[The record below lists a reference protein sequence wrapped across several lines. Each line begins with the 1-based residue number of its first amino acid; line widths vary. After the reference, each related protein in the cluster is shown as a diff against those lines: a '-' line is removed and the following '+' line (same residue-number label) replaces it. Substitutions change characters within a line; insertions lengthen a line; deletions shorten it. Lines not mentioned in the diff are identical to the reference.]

1 MWKMELLLKIQK
13 KWGLFVLEKIISSG
27 FLNGK
32 KSHPKKLL
40 KDHLKGVSDK
50 SKEIASFH
58 GFSELS
64 DQLQIISL
72 THDIAK
78 FHEKFQ
84 RYLEGKKIRF
94 PHAEPS
100 SYLAFMITKDILPAE
115 IVRRHHS
122 YLQNFE
128 DMMSFWR
135 ELDYEETLQTLN
147 EFLDNIEIKY
157 LNEQE
162 WKRSIWV
169 NWHSKYLLDSE
180 IKAEEVWLRMK
191 ILYSIFI
198 TADRLD
204 SLNIDKIAFEK
215 ISYKKSNFDTYLA
228 KLPKNELSQ
237 WKNNIREITLE
248 NADKI
253 TKPGIYTISLP
264 TGAGKT
270 IIGLQTSMKLA
281 QKFSL
286 NSVIYVLPFIS
297 IVDQNAEVA
306 KNIYDKVQEDHHLM
320 NAYREN
326 EDLTNLERFVI
337 SFRYFKDPLIV
348 TTLAKLWE
356 LIYSSNS
363 NDSMSF
369 HRLKDAVVILD
380 EPQSI
385 PPEYWQGFG
394 ETLTFLSEKLGTYFI
409 LMTATQPKIAKGV
422 ELAPKTS
429 FPKNRHIYHISDEKK
444 YLSDIKP
451 LVENKSNKSSLIILN
466 TKKEALNVYIE
477 LRNTLRNNLF
487 FLSAWVIPSERIKRI
502 NKLKELES
510 KNEPRN
516 LISTQVVEAGVDL
529 DFDYVIKDLS
539 PFDSIIQA
547 AGRCNRN
554 MKNKI
559 GEIYVMEII
568 DENNIHG
575 RSYCSYVYD
584 SISLGITKEILFKN
598 KKFSERDVQ
607 KLLDEYYNCL
617 SNQKFQKGPWYE
629 IKEGNWGGYFPLIKD
644 NLYEDIVFV
653 DLDGTVSDILY
664 EIEDLPHD
672 LENLDTKKRL
682 WKYIEKYS
690 INVSKQEMEKWDNYY
705 NQVFLSEDQKI
716 ENKGNGIWLIKPSA
730 IGEVYSKELG
740 FIPYDIKEGLYG

>member
-1 MWKMELLLKIQK
+1 
-13 KWGLFVLEKIISSG
+13 
-27 FLNGK
+27 
-32 KSHPKKLL
+32 
-40 KDHLKGVSDK
+40 
-50 SKEIASFH
+50 
-58 GFSELS
+58 
-64 DQLQIISL
+64 
-72 THDIAK
+72 
-78 FHEKFQ
+78 
-84 RYLEGKKIRF
+84 
-94 PHAEPS
+94 
-100 SYLAFMITKDILPAE
+100 MITKDILPAE

-228 KLPKNELSQ
+228 KFPKNELSK

-348 TTLAKLWE
+348 TTFAKLWE

-554 MKNKI
+554 MRNKI

>member
-1 MWKMELLLKIQK
+1 
-13 KWGLFVLEKIISSG
+13 
-27 FLNGK
+27 
-32 KSHPKKLL
+32 
-40 KDHLKGVSDK
+40 
-50 SKEIASFH
+50 
-58 GFSELS
+58 
-64 DQLQIISL
+64 
-72 THDIAK
+72 
-78 FHEKFQ
+78 
-84 RYLEGKKIRF
+84 
-94 PHAEPS
+94 
-100 SYLAFMITKDILPAE
+100 MITKDILPAE

-554 MKNKI
+554 MRNKI

-607 KLLDEYYNCL
+607 KLLDEYYNRL

-682 WKYIEKYS
+682 WKYIENYS
-690 INVSKQEMEKWDNYY
+690 INVSKQEMKKWDNYY

>member
-1 MWKMELLLKIQK
+1 
-13 KWGLFVLEKIISSG
+13 
-27 FLNGK
+27 
-32 KSHPKKLL
+32 
-40 KDHLKGVSDK
+40 
-50 SKEIASFH
+50 
-58 GFSELS
+58 
-64 DQLQIISL
+64 
-72 THDIAK
+72 
-78 FHEKFQ
+78 
-84 RYLEGKKIRF
+84 
-94 PHAEPS
+94 
-100 SYLAFMITKDILPAE
+100 MITKDILPAE

-215 ISYKKSNFDTYLA
+215 ISYKKSNFDTYLD
-228 KLPKNELSQ
+228 KFPKNELSQ

-554 MKNKI
+554 MRNKI

-607 KLLDEYYNCL
+607 KLLDEYYNRL

-682 WKYIEKYS
+682 WKYIENYS

>member
-1 MWKMELLLKIQK
+1 
-13 KWGLFVLEKIISSG
+13 
-27 FLNGK
+27 
-32 KSHPKKLL
+32 
-40 KDHLKGVSDK
+40 
-50 SKEIASFH
+50 
-58 GFSELS
+58 
-64 DQLQIISL
+64 
-72 THDIAK
+72 
-78 FHEKFQ
+78 
-84 RYLEGKKIRF
+84 
-94 PHAEPS
+94 
-100 SYLAFMITKDILPAE
+100 MITKDILPAE

-682 WKYIEKYS
+682 WKYIENYS
-690 INVSKQEMEKWDNYY
+690 INVSKQEMKKWDNYY

>member
-1 MWKMELLLKIQK
+1 
-13 KWGLFVLEKIISSG
+13 
-27 FLNGK
+27 
-32 KSHPKKLL
+32 
-40 KDHLKGVSDK
+40 
-50 SKEIASFH
+50 
-58 GFSELS
+58 
-64 DQLQIISL
+64 
-72 THDIAK
+72 
-78 FHEKFQ
+78 
-84 RYLEGKKIRF
+84 
-94 PHAEPS
+94 
-100 SYLAFMITKDILPAE
+100 
-115 IVRRHHS
+115 
-122 YLQNFE
+122 
-128 DMMSFWR
+128 
-135 ELDYEETLQTLN
+135 
-147 EFLDNIEIKY
+147 
-157 LNEQE
+157 
-162 WKRSIWV
+162 
-169 NWHSKYLLDSE
+169 
-180 IKAEEVWLRMK
+180 
-191 ILYSIFI
+191 
-198 TADRLD
+198 
-204 SLNIDKIAFEK
+204 
-215 ISYKKSNFDTYLA
+215 
-228 KLPKNELSQ
+228 
-237 WKNNIREITLE
+237 
-248 NADKI
+248 
-253 TKPGIYTISLP
+253 
-264 TGAGKT
+264 
-270 IIGLQTSMKLA
+270 
-281 QKFSL
+281 
-286 NSVIYVLPFIS
+286 
-297 IVDQNAEVA
+297 
-306 KNIYDKVQEDHHLM
+306 
-320 NAYREN
+320 
-326 EDLTNLERFVI
+326 
-337 SFRYFKDPLIV
+337 
-348 TTLAKLWE
+348 
-356 LIYSSNS
+356 
-363 NDSMSF
+363 MSF

-607 KLLDEYYNCL
+607 KLLDEYYNRL

-682 WKYIEKYS
+682 WKYIENYS
-690 INVSKQEMEKWDNYY
+690 INVSKQEMKKWDNYY

>member
-1 MWKMELLLKIQK
+1 
-13 KWGLFVLEKIISSG
+13 
-27 FLNGK
+27 
-32 KSHPKKLL
+32 
-40 KDHLKGVSDK
+40 
-50 SKEIASFH
+50 
-58 GFSELS
+58 
-64 DQLQIISL
+64 
-72 THDIAK
+72 
-78 FHEKFQ
+78 
-84 RYLEGKKIRF
+84 
-94 PHAEPS
+94 
-100 SYLAFMITKDILPAE
+100 MITKDILPAE

-204 SLNIDKIAFEK
+204 SLNIDKISFEK

-348 TTLAKLWE
+348 TTFAKLWE

-554 MKNKI
+554 MRNKI

>member
-1 MWKMELLLKIQK
+1 
-13 KWGLFVLEKIISSG
+13 
-27 FLNGK
+27 
-32 KSHPKKLL
+32 
-40 KDHLKGVSDK
+40 
-50 SKEIASFH
+50 
-58 GFSELS
+58 
-64 DQLQIISL
+64 
-72 THDIAK
+72 
-78 FHEKFQ
+78 
-84 RYLEGKKIRF
+84 
-94 PHAEPS
+94 
-100 SYLAFMITKDILPAE
+100 MITKDILPAE

-607 KLLDEYYNCL
+607 KLLDEYYNRL

-682 WKYIEKYS
+682 WKYIENYS
-690 INVSKQEMEKWDNYY
+690 INVSKQEMKKWDNYY

>member
-1 MWKMELLLKIQK
+1 
-13 KWGLFVLEKIISSG
+13 
-27 FLNGK
+27 
-32 KSHPKKLL
+32 
-40 KDHLKGVSDK
+40 
-50 SKEIASFH
+50 
-58 GFSELS
+58 
-64 DQLQIISL
+64 
-72 THDIAK
+72 
-78 FHEKFQ
+78 
-84 RYLEGKKIRF
+84 
-94 PHAEPS
+94 
-100 SYLAFMITKDILPAE
+100 MITKDILPAE

-554 MKNKI
+554 MRNKI

-607 KLLDEYYNCL
+607 KLLDEYYNRL

>member
-1 MWKMELLLKIQK
+1 
-13 KWGLFVLEKIISSG
+13 
-27 FLNGK
+27 
-32 KSHPKKLL
+32 
-40 KDHLKGVSDK
+40 
-50 SKEIASFH
+50 
-58 GFSELS
+58 
-64 DQLQIISL
+64 
-72 THDIAK
+72 
-78 FHEKFQ
+78 
-84 RYLEGKKIRF
+84 
-94 PHAEPS
+94 
-100 SYLAFMITKDILPAE
+100 MITKDILPAE

-607 KLLDEYYNCL
+607 KLLDEYYNRL

>member
-1 MWKMELLLKIQK
+1 
-13 KWGLFVLEKIISSG
+13 
-27 FLNGK
+27 
-32 KSHPKKLL
+32 
-40 KDHLKGVSDK
+40 
-50 SKEIASFH
+50 
-58 GFSELS
+58 
-64 DQLQIISL
+64 
-72 THDIAK
+72 
-78 FHEKFQ
+78 
-84 RYLEGKKIRF
+84 
-94 PHAEPS
+94 
-100 SYLAFMITKDILPAE
+100 MITKDILPAE

>member
-1 MWKMELLLKIQK
+1 
-13 KWGLFVLEKIISSG
+13 
-27 FLNGK
+27 
-32 KSHPKKLL
+32 
-40 KDHLKGVSDK
+40 
-50 SKEIASFH
+50 
-58 GFSELS
+58 
-64 DQLQIISL
+64 
-72 THDIAK
+72 
-78 FHEKFQ
+78 
-84 RYLEGKKIRF
+84 
-94 PHAEPS
+94 
-100 SYLAFMITKDILPAE
+100 MITKDILPAE

-348 TTLAKLWE
+348 TTFAKLWE

>member
-1 MWKMELLLKIQK
+1 
-13 KWGLFVLEKIISSG
+13 
-27 FLNGK
+27 
-32 KSHPKKLL
+32 
-40 KDHLKGVSDK
+40 
-50 SKEIASFH
+50 
-58 GFSELS
+58 
-64 DQLQIISL
+64 
-72 THDIAK
+72 
-78 FHEKFQ
+78 
-84 RYLEGKKIRF
+84 
-94 PHAEPS
+94 
-100 SYLAFMITKDILPAE
+100 MITKDILPAE

-228 KLPKNELSQ
+228 KFPKNELSK

-348 TTLAKLWE
+348 TTFAKLWE

-607 KLLDEYYNCL
+607 KLLDEYYNRL

-682 WKYIEKYS
+682 WKYIENYS
-690 INVSKQEMEKWDNYY
+690 INVSKQEMKKWDNYY

>member
-1 MWKMELLLKIQK
+1 
-13 KWGLFVLEKIISSG
+13 
-27 FLNGK
+27 
-32 KSHPKKLL
+32 
-40 KDHLKGVSDK
+40 
-50 SKEIASFH
+50 
-58 GFSELS
+58 
-64 DQLQIISL
+64 
-72 THDIAK
+72 
-78 FHEKFQ
+78 
-84 RYLEGKKIRF
+84 
-94 PHAEPS
+94 
-100 SYLAFMITKDILPAE
+100 MITKDILPAE

-607 KLLDEYYNCL
+607 KLLDEYYNRL

-690 INVSKQEMEKWDNYY
+690 INVSKQEMKKWDNYY

>member
-1 MWKMELLLKIQK
+1 
-13 KWGLFVLEKIISSG
+13 
-27 FLNGK
+27 
-32 KSHPKKLL
+32 
-40 KDHLKGVSDK
+40 
-50 SKEIASFH
+50 
-58 GFSELS
+58 
-64 DQLQIISL
+64 
-72 THDIAK
+72 
-78 FHEKFQ
+78 
-84 RYLEGKKIRF
+84 
-94 PHAEPS
+94 
-100 SYLAFMITKDILPAE
+100 MITKDILPAE

-228 KLPKNELSQ
+228 KFPKNELSK

-348 TTLAKLWE
+348 TTFAKLWE

-554 MKNKI
+554 MRNKI

-607 KLLDEYYNCL
+607 KLLDEYYNRL

>member
-1 MWKMELLLKIQK
+1 
-13 KWGLFVLEKIISSG
+13 
-27 FLNGK
+27 
-32 KSHPKKLL
+32 
-40 KDHLKGVSDK
+40 
-50 SKEIASFH
+50 
-58 GFSELS
+58 
-64 DQLQIISL
+64 
-72 THDIAK
+72 
-78 FHEKFQ
+78 
-84 RYLEGKKIRF
+84 
-94 PHAEPS
+94 
-100 SYLAFMITKDILPAE
+100 MITKDILPAE

-228 KLPKNELSQ
+228 KFPKNELSK

-348 TTLAKLWE
+348 TTFAKLWE

-363 NDSMSF
+363 NDYMSF

-554 MKNKI
+554 MRNKI

-607 KLLDEYYNCL
+607 KLLDEYYNRL

-682 WKYIEKYS
+682 WKYIENYS

>member
-1 MWKMELLLKIQK
+1 
-13 KWGLFVLEKIISSG
+13 
-27 FLNGK
+27 
-32 KSHPKKLL
+32 
-40 KDHLKGVSDK
+40 
-50 SKEIASFH
+50 
-58 GFSELS
+58 
-64 DQLQIISL
+64 
-72 THDIAK
+72 
-78 FHEKFQ
+78 
-84 RYLEGKKIRF
+84 
-94 PHAEPS
+94 
-100 SYLAFMITKDILPAE
+100 MITKDILPAE

-228 KLPKNELSQ
+228 KFPKNELSK

-348 TTLAKLWE
+348 TTFAKLWE

>member
-1 MWKMELLLKIQK
+1 
-13 KWGLFVLEKIISSG
+13 
-27 FLNGK
+27 
-32 KSHPKKLL
+32 
-40 KDHLKGVSDK
+40 
-50 SKEIASFH
+50 
-58 GFSELS
+58 
-64 DQLQIISL
+64 
-72 THDIAK
+72 
-78 FHEKFQ
+78 
-84 RYLEGKKIRF
+84 
-94 PHAEPS
+94 
-100 SYLAFMITKDILPAE
+100 MITKDILPAE

-554 MKNKI
+554 MRNKI

-607 KLLDEYYNCL
+607 KLLDEYYNRL

-682 WKYIEKYS
+682 WKYIENYS

>member
-1 MWKMELLLKIQK
+1 
-13 KWGLFVLEKIISSG
+13 
-27 FLNGK
+27 
-32 KSHPKKLL
+32 
-40 KDHLKGVSDK
+40 
-50 SKEIASFH
+50 
-58 GFSELS
+58 
-64 DQLQIISL
+64 
-72 THDIAK
+72 
-78 FHEKFQ
+78 
-84 RYLEGKKIRF
+84 
-94 PHAEPS
+94 
-100 SYLAFMITKDILPAE
+100 MITKDILPAE

-348 TTLAKLWE
+348 TTFAKLWE

-607 KLLDEYYNCL
+607 KLLDEYYNRL

-682 WKYIEKYS
+682 WKYIENYS
-690 INVSKQEMEKWDNYY
+690 INVSKQEMKKWDNYY

>member
-1 MWKMELLLKIQK
+1 
-13 KWGLFVLEKIISSG
+13 
-27 FLNGK
+27 
-32 KSHPKKLL
+32 
-40 KDHLKGVSDK
+40 
-50 SKEIASFH
+50 
-58 GFSELS
+58 
-64 DQLQIISL
+64 
-72 THDIAK
+72 
-78 FHEKFQ
+78 
-84 RYLEGKKIRF
+84 
-94 PHAEPS
+94 
-100 SYLAFMITKDILPAE
+100 MITKDILPAE

-228 KLPKNELSQ
+228 KFPKNELSK

-348 TTLAKLWE
+348 TTFAKLWE

-554 MKNKI
+554 MRNKI

-607 KLLDEYYNCL
+607 KLLDEYYNRL

-705 NQVFLSEDQKI
+705 NQVF
-716 ENKGNGIWLIKPSA
+716 
-730 IGEVYSKELG
+730 
-740 FIPYDIKEGLYG
+740 

>member
-1 MWKMELLLKIQK
+1 
-13 KWGLFVLEKIISSG
+13 
-27 FLNGK
+27 
-32 KSHPKKLL
+32 
-40 KDHLKGVSDK
+40 
-50 SKEIASFH
+50 
-58 GFSELS
+58 
-64 DQLQIISL
+64 
-72 THDIAK
+72 
-78 FHEKFQ
+78 
-84 RYLEGKKIRF
+84 
-94 PHAEPS
+94 
-100 SYLAFMITKDILPAE
+100 MITKDILPAE

-607 KLLDEYYNCL
+607 KLLDEYYNRL

-682 WKYIEKYS
+682 WKYIENYS

>member
-1 MWKMELLLKIQK
+1 
-13 KWGLFVLEKIISSG
+13 
-27 FLNGK
+27 
-32 KSHPKKLL
+32 
-40 KDHLKGVSDK
+40 
-50 SKEIASFH
+50 
-58 GFSELS
+58 
-64 DQLQIISL
+64 
-72 THDIAK
+72 
-78 FHEKFQ
+78 
-84 RYLEGKKIRF
+84 
-94 PHAEPS
+94 
-100 SYLAFMITKDILPAE
+100 MITKDILPAE

-554 MKNKI
+554 MRNKI

>member
-1 MWKMELLLKIQK
+1 
-13 KWGLFVLEKIISSG
+13 
-27 FLNGK
+27 
-32 KSHPKKLL
+32 
-40 KDHLKGVSDK
+40 
-50 SKEIASFH
+50 
-58 GFSELS
+58 
-64 DQLQIISL
+64 
-72 THDIAK
+72 
-78 FHEKFQ
+78 
-84 RYLEGKKIRF
+84 
-94 PHAEPS
+94 
-100 SYLAFMITKDILPAE
+100 MITKDILPAE

-348 TTLAKLWE
+348 TTFAKLWE

-554 MKNKI
+554 MRNKI

>member
-1 MWKMELLLKIQK
+1 
-13 KWGLFVLEKIISSG
+13 
-27 FLNGK
+27 
-32 KSHPKKLL
+32 
-40 KDHLKGVSDK
+40 
-50 SKEIASFH
+50 
-58 GFSELS
+58 
-64 DQLQIISL
+64 
-72 THDIAK
+72 
-78 FHEKFQ
+78 
-84 RYLEGKKIRF
+84 
-94 PHAEPS
+94 
-100 SYLAFMITKDILPAE
+100 MITKDILPAE

-228 KLPKNELSQ
+228 KFPKNELSK

-348 TTLAKLWE
+348 TTFAKLWE

-607 KLLDEYYNCL
+607 KLLDEYYNRL

>member
-1 MWKMELLLKIQK
+1 
-13 KWGLFVLEKIISSG
+13 
-27 FLNGK
+27 
-32 KSHPKKLL
+32 
-40 KDHLKGVSDK
+40 
-50 SKEIASFH
+50 
-58 GFSELS
+58 
-64 DQLQIISL
+64 
-72 THDIAK
+72 
-78 FHEKFQ
+78 
-84 RYLEGKKIRF
+84 
-94 PHAEPS
+94 
-100 SYLAFMITKDILPAE
+100 MITKDILPAE

-228 KLPKNELSQ
+228 KFPKNELSK

-348 TTLAKLWE
+348 TTFAKLWE

-554 MKNKI
+554 MRNKI

-607 KLLDEYYNCL
+607 KLLDEYYNRL

-682 WKYIEKYS
+682 WKYIENYS
-690 INVSKQEMEKWDNYY
+690 INVSKQEMKKWDNYY

>member
-1 MWKMELLLKIQK
+1 
-13 KWGLFVLEKIISSG
+13 
-27 FLNGK
+27 
-32 KSHPKKLL
+32 
-40 KDHLKGVSDK
+40 
-50 SKEIASFH
+50 
-58 GFSELS
+58 
-64 DQLQIISL
+64 
-72 THDIAK
+72 
-78 FHEKFQ
+78 
-84 RYLEGKKIRF
+84 
-94 PHAEPS
+94 
-100 SYLAFMITKDILPAE
+100 MITKDILPAE

-348 TTLAKLWE
+348 TTFAKLWE

-554 MKNKI
+554 MRNKI

-607 KLLDEYYNCL
+607 KLLDEYYNRL

-682 WKYIEKYS
+682 WKYIENYS
-690 INVSKQEMEKWDNYY
+690 INVSKQEMKKWDNYY

>member
-1 MWKMELLLKIQK
+1 
-13 KWGLFVLEKIISSG
+13 
-27 FLNGK
+27 
-32 KSHPKKLL
+32 
-40 KDHLKGVSDK
+40 
-50 SKEIASFH
+50 
-58 GFSELS
+58 
-64 DQLQIISL
+64 
-72 THDIAK
+72 
-78 FHEKFQ
+78 
-84 RYLEGKKIRF
+84 
-94 PHAEPS
+94 
-100 SYLAFMITKDILPAE
+100 MITKDILPAE

-228 KLPKNELSQ
+228 KFPKNELSK

-348 TTLAKLWE
+348 TTFAKLWE

-363 NDSMSF
+363 NDYMSF

-554 MKNKI
+554 MRNKI

-682 WKYIEKYS
+682 WKYIENYS
-690 INVSKQEMEKWDNYY
+690 INVSKQEMKKWDNYY

>member
-1 MWKMELLLKIQK
+1 
-13 KWGLFVLEKIISSG
+13 
-27 FLNGK
+27 
-32 KSHPKKLL
+32 
-40 KDHLKGVSDK
+40 
-50 SKEIASFH
+50 
-58 GFSELS
+58 
-64 DQLQIISL
+64 
-72 THDIAK
+72 
-78 FHEKFQ
+78 
-84 RYLEGKKIRF
+84 
-94 PHAEPS
+94 
-100 SYLAFMITKDILPAE
+100 MITKDILPAE

-228 KLPKNELSQ
+228 KFPKNELSK

-348 TTLAKLWE
+348 TTFAKLWE

-554 MKNKI
+554 MRNKI

-607 KLLDEYYNCL
+607 KLLDEYYNRL

-682 WKYIEKYS
+682 WKYIENYS

>member
-1 MWKMELLLKIQK
+1 
-13 KWGLFVLEKIISSG
+13 
-27 FLNGK
+27 
-32 KSHPKKLL
+32 
-40 KDHLKGVSDK
+40 
-50 SKEIASFH
+50 
-58 GFSELS
+58 
-64 DQLQIISL
+64 
-72 THDIAK
+72 
-78 FHEKFQ
+78 
-84 RYLEGKKIRF
+84 
-94 PHAEPS
+94 
-100 SYLAFMITKDILPAE
+100 MITKDILPAE

-228 KLPKNELSQ
+228 KFPKNELSK

-554 MKNKI
+554 MRNKI

-607 KLLDEYYNCL
+607 KLLDEYYNRL

-682 WKYIEKYS
+682 WKYIENYS
-690 INVSKQEMEKWDNYY
+690 INVSKQEMKKWDNYY

>member
-1 MWKMELLLKIQK
+1 
-13 KWGLFVLEKIISSG
+13 
-27 FLNGK
+27 
-32 KSHPKKLL
+32 
-40 KDHLKGVSDK
+40 
-50 SKEIASFH
+50 
-58 GFSELS
+58 
-64 DQLQIISL
+64 
-72 THDIAK
+72 
-78 FHEKFQ
+78 
-84 RYLEGKKIRF
+84 
-94 PHAEPS
+94 
-100 SYLAFMITKDILPAE
+100 MITKDILPAE

-228 KLPKNELSQ
+228 KFPKNELSK

-348 TTLAKLWE
+348 TTFAKLWE

-607 KLLDEYYNCL
+607 KLLDEYYNRL

-682 WKYIEKYS
+682 WKYIENYS

>member
-1 MWKMELLLKIQK
+1 
-13 KWGLFVLEKIISSG
+13 
-27 FLNGK
+27 
-32 KSHPKKLL
+32 
-40 KDHLKGVSDK
+40 
-50 SKEIASFH
+50 
-58 GFSELS
+58 
-64 DQLQIISL
+64 
-72 THDIAK
+72 
-78 FHEKFQ
+78 
-84 RYLEGKKIRF
+84 
-94 PHAEPS
+94 
-100 SYLAFMITKDILPAE
+100 MITKDILPAE

-215 ISYKKSNFDTYLA
+215 ISYKKSNFDTYLD
-228 KLPKNELSQ
+228 KFPKNELSQ

-554 MKNKI
+554 MRNKI

-607 KLLDEYYNCL
+607 KLLDEYYNRL

-653 DLDGTVSDILY
+653 DFDGTVSDILY

-682 WKYIEKYS
+682 WKYIENYS

>member
-1 MWKMELLLKIQK
+1 
-13 KWGLFVLEKIISSG
+13 
-27 FLNGK
+27 
-32 KSHPKKLL
+32 
-40 KDHLKGVSDK
+40 
-50 SKEIASFH
+50 
-58 GFSELS
+58 
-64 DQLQIISL
+64 
-72 THDIAK
+72 
-78 FHEKFQ
+78 
-84 RYLEGKKIRF
+84 
-94 PHAEPS
+94 
-100 SYLAFMITKDILPAE
+100 MITKDILPAE

-348 TTLAKLWE
+348 TTFAKLWE

-554 MKNKI
+554 MRNKI

-682 WKYIEKYS
+682 WKYIENYS
-690 INVSKQEMEKWDNYY
+690 INVSKQEMKKWDNYY